1 MRSNAEMGMTIQK
14 IVCDKYGITPCSQ
27 AINQFEA
34 AYNPVYKEPFERI
47 IDELFQKIG
56 SLPVKCL
63 TYEPSDSD
71 RRTVSPH
78 NFLLK
83 SGETLSFRTNIK
95 GDKIAPRTV
104 GQAGLATFNDHFHEI
119 IGKTVEDKQEIKRA
133 VIHKIDKML
142 PVFVDCFFVS
152 DYTVWLQ
159 WENNAISYTIIDN
172 KKMVDINYELNQFS
186 FTRGLDDWSESTTLK
201 YHNHSLAEIQVHK
214 NRTFKFRFVMGTL
227 ITLLKEES
235 KNNETLGITAEKVI
249 CDIFNLPIP
258 QEYKGRSSIVLE
270 RKIKPIVKKAFLELP
285 KAMESTGAKSG
296 ERGKNSKC
304 SYDFLLEG
312 EKKLSVKTNTGKMV
326 CPPEVGQPGA
336 DTCLLYFQ
344 SFTNATTMT
353 NEVFK
358 EMVFAHI
365 ADLLP
370 IYLRHLFD
378 SDYLLWIY
386 QVRDD
391 QFAYKIFDSSFGLSV
406 KWDPRRFSFTKQ
418 NIEEWN
424 ESNTVKY
431 DDISIGEFQVHRH
444 RSCFKFRFNLENLEK
459 LARKLTT

>member
-1 MRSNAEMGMTIQK
+1 MRSNAELGMTIQK

-27 AINQFEA
+27 AASQFQA
-34 AYNPVYKEPFERI
+34 AFNPVYEKPFERI
-47 IDELFQKIG
+47 VDELFQKIG

-63 TYEPSDSD
+63 TYEPSDNEK
-71 RRTVSPH
+71 RAVSPH
-78 NFLLK
+78 NFLLE

-104 GQAGLATFNDHFHEI
+104 GQAGLTTFNDHFHEI
-119 IGKTVEDKQEIKRA
+119 IGRRIEDKQEIKKA

-159 WENNAISYTIIDN
+159 WEDNTISYTIIDN
-172 KKMVDINYELNQFS
+172 KKMVDINYERSQFS
-186 FTRGLDDWSESTTLK
+186 FTRDLADWNESTTLK

-235 KNNETLGITAEKVI
+235 RNNETLGITAEKVI
-249 CDIFNLPIP
+249 CDLFHLPLP
-258 QEYKGRSSIVLE
+258 KEYEGRSSIVLE
-270 RKIKPIVKKAFLELP
+270 RKIKPIVEKAFRTLP
-285 KAMESTGAKSG
+285 KAVESTGAKSG

-312 EKKLSVKTNTGKMV
+312 GKQLSVKTNTGKMV

-336 DTCLLYFQ
+336 DTCMLYFQ
-344 SFTNATTMT
+344 CFTDAVAMT

-358 EMVFAHI
+358 KMVFAHI

-370 IYLRHLFD
+370 IYLHHLFD

-386 QVRDD
+386 QDKD
-391 QFAYKIFDSSFGLSV
+391 KFTFKIFDSTFGN
-406 KWDPRRFSFTKQ
+406 KIEWEPERFSFTKP
-418 NIEEWN
+418 NTEEWN

-431 DDISIGEFQVHRH
+431 DGISIGEFQVHQH

-459 LARKLTT
+459 LARTLTT

>member
-1 MRSNAEMGMTIQK
+1 MRSNAELGMTIQK

-27 AINQFEA
+27 AANQFQA
-34 AYNPVYKEPFERI
+34 AFNSAYKEPFEKI
-47 IDELFQKIG
+47 VDELFQKIG

-63 TYEPSDSD
+63 TYEHSENDK
-71 RRTVSPH
+71 RTVSPH
-78 NFLLK
+78 NFLLA

-119 IGKTVEDKQEIKRA
+119 IGRNIEDKQEIKK
-133 VIHKIDKML
+133 VIIHKIDRML
-142 PVFVDCFFVS
+142 PVFVDYFFVS

-159 WENNAISYTIIDN
+159 WENNTIPYTIIDN
-172 KKMVDINYELNQFS
+172 KKMVDINYERRHFS
-186 FTRGLDDWSESTTLK
+186 FTRELADWNESTTLK
-201 YHNHSLAEIQVHK
+201 YHNHSLAEIQIHR
-214 NRTFKFRFVMGTL
+214 NRSFKFRFVMGTL
-227 ITLLKEES
+227 ITLFKDES
-235 KNNETLGITAEKVI
+235 RNNETLGITAEKVI
-249 CDIFNLPIP
+249 CDHFHLPLP
-258 QEYKGRSSIVLE
+258 KEYKGRSSIVLE
-270 RKIKPIVKKAFLELP
+270 RKIKPVVSKAFRTLP
-285 KAMESTGAKSG
+285 KAVESTGAKSG

-312 EKKLSVKTNTGKMV
+312 GKQLSVKTNTGKMV

-336 DTCLLYFQ
+336 DTCMLYFQ
-344 SFTNATTMT
+344 CFTDAASMT

-358 EMVFAHI
+358 KMVFVHI

-370 IYLRHLFD
+370 IYLHHLFD

-386 QVRDD
+386 QDKD
-391 QFAYKIFDSSFGLSV
+391 KFSFKIFDSAFGN
-406 KWDPRRFSFTKQ
+406 KIEWKRERFSFTKS
-418 NIEEWN
+418 NLEEWN

-431 DDISIGEFQVHRH
+431 DGISIGEFQVHQH

-459 LARKLTT
+459 LARTLTT